1 MISRLEKFWIIFIL
15 RFAFGFFFLF
25 AAINIFTYGVDKFA
39 TDLGKGF
46 ESTWIASMQAPQFT
60 GLHYTG
66 MDFVNLFLHAA
77 PFIMTALAVTIL
89 TGILLRPA
97 LRAAALLCICF
108 GLGKYTQ
115 NDIAT
120 TAADFLFALI
130 ICLGLY
136 FMSLSDAQAKAKARQ
151 VEA

>member
-39 TDLGKGF
+39 TELGKGF
-46 ESTWIASMQAPQFT
+46 EPTWIGNMAFA
-60 GLHYTG
+60 GYTG

-77 PFIMTALAVTIL
+77 PYIMTALAIPIL

-97 LRAAALLCICF
+97 LRGGALLCICF

>member
-1 MISRLEKFWIIFIL
+1 MISRLERFWIIFIL

-25 AAINIFTYGVDKFA
+25 AAINIFTFGVEKFA
-39 TDLGKGF
+39 AELGKGF
-46 ESTWIASMQAPQFT
+46 ETTWIASPQL
-60 GLHYTG
+60 GGYTG
-66 MDFVNLFLHAA
+66 MNFVNWFLQAA
-77 PFIMTALAVTIL
+77 PFIMTALAVPIL

-97 LRAAALLCICF
+97 LRAGALLCICF

-120 TAADFLFALI
+120 TAADFMFALI

-136 FMSLSDAQAKAKARQ
+136 FMSVSDAQAKAKARQ